1 VATGYVILL
10 AGAFLIERGTQFDP
24 FYFWHG
30 GLISF
35 GVTTLMFTACTL
47 TLLYSA
53 LVMKSFVQ
61 VKKTV

>member
-1 VATGYVILL
+1 MCVKQVVKLFWIVAAGYVILL
-10 AGAFLIERGTQFDP
+10 AGAFLIER
-24 FYFWHG
+24 YFWHG

-53 LVMKSFVQ
+53 
-61 VKKTV
+61 